1 MKLRMLRAGLV
12 AGLIALAAPYSSA
25 SADMPK
31 VSPAVG
37 KTLADAQKLLQATPP
52 DYKSALDLVHQAQA
66 APNRTP
72 VDDYFINQFQ
82 GQIAAHTKDD
92 ATAAASFEAVAD
104 SPLIDQDAN
113 KAALLQNALIL
124 STVAGHYRKAVQY
137 GDKLSAMGP
146 LKYDVEGDL
155 SIAYY
160 NLKDMTRARDLAQ
173 KSVDGA
179 KAAGAQPDP
188 NVLLVISNAQP
199 TAKTTRVRR
208 KRH

>member
-1 MKLRMLRAGLV
+1 
-12 AGLIALAAPYSSA
+12 
-25 SADMPK
+25 MPK

-37 KTLADAQKLLQATPP
+37 KTLADAQKLMQATPP

-66 APNRTP
+66 VPNRTP

-113 KAALLQNALIL
+113 KAALLQNAIVL
-124 STVAGHYRKAVQY
+124 SSIAGHYKRAVQY
-137 GDKLSAMGP
+137 GDKLAAMGP

-160 NLKDMTRARDLAQ
+160 NLNDMTRARDLAQ

-188 NVLLVISNAQP
+188 NVLKVLANAQP
-199 TAKTTRVRR
+199 TAKTTRVRK